1 MDLYY
6 QILPHRPGDQR
17 SGTGKVQDIS
27 SRGLAF
33 RTDIDVA
40 LCPGQCLR
48 VSLAWPAK
56 LDGQCLLRL
65 VFNGG
70 ILRVSGDLV
79 VMTIGHPEFRTA
91 GQSIAPDLLET
102 ATMAPLHGLLPGE
115 PGEDD

>member
-1 MDLYY
+1 MDLHY
-6 QILPHRPGDQR
+6 QILPHRPGDQL

-33 RTDIDVA
+33 RSDIHVA
-40 LCPGQCLR
+40 LCPGQPLH

-65 VFNGG
+65 EFNGG

-79 VMTIGHPEFRTA
+79 V
-91 GQSIAPDLLET
+91 
-102 ATMAPLHGLLPGE
+102 
-115 PGEDD
+115 GEDWAC